1 MEESRK
7 GKSPSKTTY
16 VGISG
21 ENREANKGKHTYTAS
36 ITRGVPR
43 EILPF
48 KEMIKINIDK
58 ILVYRKDA
66 STLVKVPGRPM
77 LGF

>member
-21 ENREANKGKHTYTAS
+21 ENRKANKGKHTYIAF

-43 EILPF
+43 EILPS
-48 KEMIKINIDK
+48 KKMIKTNIDE

-66 STLVKVPGRPM
+66 STLVKVHGRPM